1 MKHDSAKLLSLALA
15 VVMLLSSLLT
25 LVSCGVGDKDS
36 EDPDSTLSTS
46 ADGTAAEG
54 EGTRPLQY
62 PNIEKTNFDREF
74 VICARD
80 DMKEEFDV
88 TDLERGE
95 ILTDLLYERNLV
107 VTEDFGIELKVIDG
121 GDYNTVNAT
130 IQNQVTANDDEY
142 DMFTGHKV
150 SFMNCAQQGYL
161 YDLNEID
168 TIHPDAPYWDQGCRE
183 NLSLMGHNYMLTGD
197 IDPASML
204 ISSCFVF
211 NKQLN
216 TELGKTEPYELVDN
230 GDWTLD
236 AYLSQVKDVS
246 QDLNS
251 DGSMNYAD
259 DRFSNTIW
267 SLDGAF
273 SMFYG
278 AGGMFITINSETLEP
293 ELTYDSERVI
303 DIYSKLYSAVVTENA
318 FWLPRTEIA
327 NYGINYSI
335 FTEGRALY
343 CDITLSKISS
353 FLADMES
360 DYGIV
365 PVPKYDKAQPEYLSF
380 VNGASPF
387 VMISQTEKDPE
398 FVGTIVEAMAAY
410 NYDNVTPKMFEIVT
424 KLQSARDPDSSR
436 MVDYIIRNRV
446 YDFGYYLDMD
456 ITNVVMEGLSNQK
469 ETIASDLK
477 KNDSQAKGAIKR
489 LIKKLEKNEG

>member
-1 MKHDSAKLLSLALA
+1 MKHNFVKLLSLALA
-15 VVMLLSSLLT
+15 LAMLLGSVLT
-25 LVSCGVGDKDS
+25 LASCGTSS
-36 EDPDSTLSTS
+36 EDDPQETKTSQSTT
-46 ADGTAAEG
+46 ADGTVAEG
-54 EGTRPLQY
+54 ETERLPQY
-62 PNIEKTNFDREF
+62 ESMEKEKFDREF
-74 VICARD
+74 VICSRS

-95 ILTDLLYERNLV
+95 ILTDLLYERNIV
-107 VTEDFGIELKVIDG
+107 VSEDFGIEIKVVDG
-121 GDYNTVNAT
+121 GEFNIVNTT
-130 IQNQVTANDDEY
+130 LQNQVTANDDEY

-161 YDLNEID
+161 YDLNEIA
-168 TIHPDAPYWDQGCRE
+168 TINLSAPYWDQACRE
-183 NLSLMGHNYMLTGD
+183 NLSLMGHNYMMTGD
-197 IDPASML
+197 IDTASML
-204 ISSCFVF
+204 ISACFVF

-236 AYLSQVKDVS
+236 SYLSQVKDVS
-246 QDLNS
+246 SDLNS
-251 DGSMNYAD
+251 DGNMSYAD

-278 AGGMFITINSETLEP
+278 AGGMFITINSETSEP
-293 ELTYDSERVI
+293 ELTYNSERVI
-303 DIYSKLYSAVVTENA
+303 DIYEKLYNAVVTEES
-318 FWLPRTEIA
+318 FWLPVSEIN

-343 CDITLSKISS
+343 CDITLAKIST

-365 PVPKYDKAQPEYLSF
+365 PVPKYDKAQDEYLSF

-387 VMISQTEKDPE
+387 VMIAQTEKDTE
-398 FVGTIVEAMAAY
+398 FVGTVVEAMSAY
-410 NYDNVTPKMFEIVT
+410 NYDYVTPKMFEIVT

-446 YDFGYYLDMD
+446 YDFGYYLDMS
-456 ITNVVMEGLSNQK
+456 ITNVVMEGLTGKK

-477 KNDSQAKGAIKR
+477 KNESQAKGVLKR
-489 LIKKLEKNEG
+489 LIKNFEG

>member
-1 MKHDSAKLLSLALA
+1 M
-15 VVMLLSSLLT
+15 
-25 LVSCGVGDKDS
+25 
-36 EDPDSTLSTS
+36 
-46 ADGTAAEG
+46 DGTVAEG
-54 EGTRPLQY
+54 ETERIPQY
-62 PNIEKTNFDREF
+62 EAMEKEKFNREF
-74 VICARD
+74 VICARS

-107 VTEDFGIELKVIDG
+107 VTEDFGIELSVIDG
-121 GDYNTVNAT
+121 GDYNAVNAT

-161 YDLNEID
+161 YDLNEISS
-168 TIHPDAPYWDQGCRE
+168 INLNAPYWDQACRE
-183 NLSLMGHNYMLTGD
+183 NLSLMGHNYMMTGD

-204 ISSCFVF
+204 ISACFVF

-236 AYLSQVKDVS
+236 TYLTQVKDVS
-246 QDLNS
+246 DDLNG
-251 DGSMNYAD
+251 DGSMSYSD

-278 AGGMFITINSETLEP
+278 AGGMFITINKETDEP

-303 DIYSKLYSAVVTENA
+303 DIYEKLYAAIVTEEA
-318 FWLPRTEIA
+318 FWLPTTQID

-343 CDITLSKISS
+343 CDITLAKIQT
-353 FLADMES
+353 FLADMEA

-365 PVPKYDKAQPEYLSF
+365 PVPKYDKAQAEYLSF

-387 VMISQTEKDPE
+387 VMIAQTEKDAE
-398 FVGTIVEAMAAY
+398 FVGTIVEAMSAY

-436 MVDYIIRNRV
+436 MVDYILRNRV
-446 YDFGYYLDMD
+446 YDFGYYLDMT
-456 ITNVVMEGLSNQK
+456 ITNVVMNGLSDQK
-469 ETIASDLK
+469 EAIASDLK
-477 KNDSQAKGAIKR
+477 KNESQAKGVLKR
-489 LIKKLEKNEG
+489 LVKNFEG